1 MAELV
6 GTVHYETRE
15 DIALLTVDN
24 PPVNPLSTGV
34 HYWMAMHLETAMAD
48 DTIKAVVITGAGRA
62 FIEGA
67 DIRNFGK
74 TLPADLPKPTKRAGE
89 WLESATKPVVA
100 AINGTAFGGGLEHA
114 LTCHYRVIKQGAEV
128 GLPEVKLGILPG
140 GGGTQRLPR
149 LIGVKNAMIPILT
162 GDPFPTEKALELG
175 IVDALIED
183 DDFVEGAINYA
194 RKLVADGAPVR
205 RIRDMTKHTDADR
218 SNPTIFD
225 EGAAY
230 VQKRMRGQFNGE
242 QILECIKASVLSED
256 FDTGMAVEQ
265 ERSALVQA
273 HEQRAAMVHV
283 FFAERLA
290 RKIPDVPRETPLT
303 DIYTAAVVGGGLMGG
318 GIAMCFAN
326 AGIPVQVLEV
336 DQEALDRGLATI
348 EKNYTNQVR
357 RGRLSQAEMDA
368 YMDNITGTLSFD
380 EIGSADVVVEAVF
393 ENLDVKK
400 TVFEKLD
407 ATMKPGAILA
417 SNTSG
422 LDIDQMAGAT
432 SRPEQVVGMHFFSP
446 ANVMRLLE
454 VVRGEKTNKQTIATA
469 MAVGKTLDKA
479 AALSTNSP
487 GFIGNR
493 MLGGYTRE
501 AQELILTGATPWQV
515 DQVIYD
521 FGMNMGPFRMN
532 DLVGLDL
539 MWRAHKLGGGTYET
553 AARTAKVAFK
563 LCEAGHFGQK
573 TGKGYYL
580 YDDSRN
586 ATPNEEVLELIRET
600 AEELGIG
607 HQQMSDEDVLKRCL
621 YPLVNI
627 GAQLLDDGV
636 ALRAS
641 DIDIV
646 YCYGYGFPKYRGG
659 PMFWAEQ
666 QGLGTIVDDM
676 RRFANEYGDHWRPAP
691 LLEKLA
697 SAGDGFGVLTSS

>member
-62 FIEGA
+62 FIAGA